1 MLRAATQRSFKEC
14 LLSFVKPVSKLPHAL
29 LLSIPARLVFGVYL
43 GTYATANSIDTITNV
58 VRKSPATQVNASS
71 SKFVGTAV
79 VSTAL
84 TVYKDSRM
92 AQCLGAPSLRGA
104 TPLATYCLFTARDAI
119 TIFASFNLPTLLA
132 PNLARLPPTVKARLG
147 RVLEA
152 ESGRFKTAQFLA
164 SSSSPARHN
173 PYTSARS
180 GLVQSERPSWRCI
193 EIYSNREKTPHW
205 QSQRGWFGS
214 YQRWHGWRHQ
224 CEHSK
229 EVDEKLETR

>member
-1 MLRAATQRSFKEC
+1 M
-14 LLSFVKPVSKLPHAL
+14 
-29 LLSIPARLVFGVYL
+29 

-58 VRKSPATQVNASS
+58 VRSSPATQVNASS

-147 RVLEA
+147 RVLET
-152 ESGRFKTAQFLA
+152 ESGRFKTAQFLLPAAVQLVTTPIHLLGLDLYNRRDRVGVA
-164 SSSSPARHN
+164 SRYTRIVKDAALAVPARMVRII
-173 PYTSARS
+173 PA
-180 GLVQSERPSWRCI
+180 
-193 EIYSNREKTPHW
+193 
-205 QSQRGWFGS
+205 FGMGGVINAS
-214 YQRWHGWRHQ
+214 TRRRLM
-224 CEHSK
+224 
-229 EVDEKLETR
+229 EKLETR